1 MVNKKGFYSR
11 LVLTNFMVKSLKYS
25 KSYTSEGM
33 EIYAYIQTYIHWYPG
48 KNIEMVIKIISQ
60 LVKFC

>member
-33 EIYAYIQTYIHWYPG
+33 EIYAYIQTYPG
-48 KNIEMVIKIISQ
+48 KNIEIVIKIISQ

>member
-1 MVNKKGFYSR
+1 MANKKGFYSR

-33 EIYAYIQTYIHWYPG
+33 EIYAYPG
-48 KNIEMVIKIISQ
+48 KNIEIAIKIISQ

>member
-25 KSYTSEGM
+25 KSYISEGM
-33 EIYAYIQTYIHWYPG
+33 DIYAYMYIYPVE
-48 KNIEMVIKIISQ
+48 NIEINSKIISQ
-60 LVKFC
+60 LVKFCKIL